1 MSDHFVMVWGDM
13 LRSTINEHEAH
24 VKWAFVVMLLL
35 CDKDGDFRS
44 TPQYLSREAV
54 IPLDQA
60 IDAFEKLSE
69 PDPGSSSKEEEG
81 RRIISTGPNQWH
93 VVNYTSYRQR
103 MLYEKRRAADVQ
115 RKRDERGQVR
125 TDVDGCGQVG
135 TGDDAVDVGVG
146 VVVDVDVPPKK
157 KGGMGGRSRKS
168 EIPFEEFWEPLIRKE
183 GKKKAESAWRNLTVK
198 DQKAAMAVLPD
209 HLVVWSGKETQF
221 IPHPATWINQRRWED
236 ELEEKGADPQK
247 VGLAPTNGEWVY
259 ETYRKEVRDN
269 HGNHSM
275 WESYAEEAS
284 DLPPKTARPFLEWL
298 DGLGG

>member
-125 TDVDGCGQVG
+125 TDVDECGQGG

-157 KGGMGGRSRKS
+157 KKKRSVFKPPTEAEVVAYLAEKDALS
-168 EIPFEEFWEPLIRKE
+168 LMSAQQFIDFYQSKNWMV
-183 GKKKAESAWRNLTVK
+183 GKNKMK
-198 DQKAAMAVLPD
+198 DWKAAVR
-209 HLVVWSGKETQF
+209 Q
-221 IPHPATWINQRRWED
+221 WISRRSD
-236 ELEEKGADPQK
+236 ELGERAIAQHVGAQPKD
-247 VGLAPTNGEWVY
+247 NGEWVY
-259 ETYRKEVRDN
+259 DTYRRDDLN
-269 HGNHSM
+269 KYGNHSQWGDYQEWCM
-275 WESYAEEAS
+275 EFH
-284 DLPPKTARPFLEWL
+284 PPRGAPSFDDWL
-298 DGLGG
+298 LTQMEPEG

>member
-1 MSDHFVMVWGDM
+1 MVWGDM

-157 KGGMGGRSRKS
+157 KKKGGMGGKRFKPPTVEEVQAYINEKGLRVLAIEFCDFYESKGWMVGKSRM
-168 EIPFEEFWEPLIRKE
+168 
-183 GKKKAESAWRNLTVK
+183 K
-198 DQKAAMAVLPD
+198 DWKAACRRAQGWDSMVRRYEKAGPQHVGASPD
-209 HLVVWSGKETQF
+209 
-221 IPHPATWINQRRWED
+221 D
-236 ELEEKGADPQK
+236 
-247 VGLAPTNGEWVY
+247 NGEWMY
-259 ETYRKEVRDN
+259 DSFRREDMN
-269 HGNHSM
+269 QHGNHSM
-275 WESYAEEAS
+275 WEKYINAACDMPQRSAPAFEA
-284 DLPPKTARPFLEWL
+284 WL
-298 DGLGG
+298 LAQMEPEG

>member
-1 MSDHFVMVWGDM
+1 MVWGDM

-103 MLYEKRRAADVQ
+103 MLYEKRRASDVQ

-125 TDVDGCGQVG
+125 TDVDECGQGG

-157 KGGMGGRSRKS
+157 KKKRSVFKKPTVAEVDEYLREKGEKRIVAQNFVDFYESKGWVVGKSGM
-168 EIPFEEFWEPLIRKE
+168 
-183 GKKKAESAWRNLTVK
+183 K
-198 DQKAAMAVLPD
+198 DWKAAAR
-209 HLVVWSGKETQF
+209 
-221 IPHPATWINQRRWED
+221 TWIRRRD
-236 ELEEKGADPQK
+236 EEGSSQHVGAQPKD
-247 VGLAPTNGEWVY
+247 NGEWMY
-259 ETYRKEVRDN
+259 DSFRREDMN
-269 HGNHSM
+269 QHGNHSM
-275 WESYAEEAS
+275 WEEYINAAC
-284 DLPPKTARPFLEWL
+284 DLPQRSAPPFETWL
-298 DGLGG
+298 LTQMEPEG